1 MKRSTQIIF
10 FLFLSFFFN
19 TISYCSPSIVFLD
32 IEYAVNNSYIGKK
45 LLDDLKKIKIEENKK
60 LQLLEQDLKNK
71 DDEIKKIKNITSQE
85 ELKNKINILKKAIKK
100 YNKEKDIIQKNF
112 INNKNKQL
120 DELIKKVNPLI
131 MKYMDDKS
139 IDLILSKK
147 IIYLG
152 NTNFDITEEVL
163 KLINLNFK

>member
-1 MKRSTQIIF
+1 
-10 FLFLSFFFN
+10 
-19 TISYCSPSIVFLD
+19 
-32 IEYAVNNSYIGKK
+32 
-45 LLDDLKKIKIEENKK
+45 
-60 LQLLEQDLKNK
+60 
-71 DDEIKKIKNITSQE
+71 
-85 ELKNKINILKKAIKK
+85 
-100 YNKEKDIIQKNF
+100 
-112 INNKNKQL
+112 
-120 DELIKKVNPLI
+120 